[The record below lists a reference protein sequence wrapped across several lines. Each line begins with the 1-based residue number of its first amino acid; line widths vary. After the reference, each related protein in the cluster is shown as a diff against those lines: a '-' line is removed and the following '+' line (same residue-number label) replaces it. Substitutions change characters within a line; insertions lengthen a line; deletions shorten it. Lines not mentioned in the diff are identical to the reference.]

1 MRRWR
6 ELTVKEAAKE
16 LGVSEQFIRIGLQ
29 QERLPIGAAVKMPGG
44 RWSYLIVD
52 GQVKEYLRKEEQ

>member
-1 MRRWR
+1 
-6 ELTVKEAAKE
+6 LTVKEAAKE

-44 RWSYLIVD
+44 RWSYLIID
-52 GQVKEYLRKEEQ
+52 GQVKEYLRKEET